1 MDIHSNMRIEDSEG
15 SENYLFDDVDVDE
28 LNFYI
33 DEISEICDTTEK
45 LWNRIK
51 KKLNVKWKSF
61 IKKKIKFNSK

>member
-45 LWNRIK
+45 L
-51 KKLNVKWKSF
+51 
-61 IKKKIKFNSK
+61 